1 MLKKI
6 RAVFILLRP
15 YSLPGLFLLYYL
27 AKVII
32 TNSLNLNLLNI
43 LMFVPVFFAWTFL
56 TLFLEAQHKHSNREK
71 IPYSYPITALLITIL
86 FAIFFNGLTPLLPL
100 VFFLIFTYLYTKKN
114 STRFSG
120 NTSFIMRGFME
131 TSLFFF
137 ALSLFSNSYLN
148 IQIIFLGIAIL
159 LITSARNL
167 LGDIRDTKFD
177 ETTFSVSFGDGL
189 SYIVSTV
196 LYIFGGFV
204 LFFISNY
211 SIGIIFPLILMVIL
225 LLFID
230 NGYMFHRLSVLLS
243 TVLIS
248 MYILFLTGNNSLI
261 ILLNVIFLSILFNL
275 VFYDLVPRHANP
287 KGINTKFGILP
298 SLKKI
303 NSTKK

>member
-1 MLKKI
+1 MLCRLDTMLKKI

-148 IQIIFLGIAIL
+148 IQIIFLGIPINLTTDSISL
-159 LITSARNL
+159 LENF
-167 LGDIRDTKFD
+167 KFFD
-177 ETTFSVSFGDGL
+177 A
-189 SYIVSTV
+189 
-196 LYIFGGFV
+196 
-204 LFFISNY
+204 LFT
-211 SIGIIFPLILMVIL
+211 M
-225 LLFID
+225 
-230 NGYMFHRLSVLLS
+230 
-243 TVLIS
+243 
-248 MYILFLTGNNSLI
+248 LTL
-261 ILLNVIFLSILFNL
+261 
-275 VFYDLVPRHANP
+275 
-287 KGINTKFGILP
+287 
-298 SLKKI
+298 SLKLSACEISQDCLTLDIAIDISIYSASGTSISK
-303 NSTKK
+303 SL